1 MLNLLAISYWNIGP
15 FKNKTLTLFFEEWNY
30 LIKAPIWTWKSFLF
44 FDGPCFAL
52 YKTSSRNIL
61 NIQSKTWFVKLLF
74 EVDWQTYFVT
84 RFLKQW
90 KSKDSTESFLYSTP
104 IDWKEILWKIP
115 HDDILVEG
123 IDIENNL
130 KSWEYQL
137 EAISFK
143 NEKDLQQSLNAI
155 LPPQEVFLSTIF
167 LLQDAPN
174 VFEMQPAERLE
185 VLKNVFWLLW
195 IDESKELLKDK
206 KKEIKGK
213 MAASQWHI
221 DNFNEKLHKY
231 LENILREFSILQ
243 ENLIT
248 KNCVSLAE
256 QFFSEI
262 EWFWEKLSIN
272 NFALPEETTQI
283 LPEVEKKLD
292 EEQGKYNQIR
302 TEISVLDNQKK
313 SINIEIDEVENNIFV
328 SNQRCEKIDQ
338 LFKEFDLNTL
348 QVLKNQ
354 KKELQNKQ
362 NELEQQV
369 EVDRIEKFYE
379 VNRASL
385 QLGERNQFSL
395 LEVRDFVQELIT
407 LGINLKKNSEL
418 LSKNLQNEKEKINI
432 SIESLEN
439 QIKNYEEKKSF
450 YDNQKK
456 IIEEKINTYEDQT
469 LSSEKFSCEKI
480 QWDCP
485 FIRVINKQ
493 YFEEREKWKRELLN
507 QKEELNQRI
516 KENDFETKISN
527 LKEEIIKLKSPEYIS
542 EESIKIKELL
552 QENEKNMELVRNFL
566 QEIDYKKIERIYW
579 DRKLNT
585 WEIQKLEKSIEQQE
599 ILQQK
604 QEELKQEKLQ
614 LESKIQELKIQKE
627 KLSAQILQLE
637 EQIKEKNVLLQ
648 NEPKEELQQWKNA
661 YQNYSQNIILIN
673 NLCWDYWKFQL
684 EEKQLEEEEKMITI
698 LYWVLSKEL
707 LLYVL
712 WEYLPSLSDII
723 NNYLSSVV
731 DYQISIKL
739 NENLEKLELETKI
752 LDEKWERDV
761 KSLSGGQRTILKLVW
776 MLAISSYLR
785 TEMLFLDETVNN
797 LDGETVWK
805 VTQLL
810 DNFVKQRR
818 MKFYTIT
825 HNSEIQWMSI
835 WDKIIEISGK

>member
-1 MLNLLAISYWNIGP
+1 M
-15 FKNKTLTLFFEEWNY
+15 
-30 LIKAPIWTWKSFLF
+30 
-44 FDGPCFAL
+44 
-52 YKTSSRNIL
+52 
-61 NIQSKTWFVKLLF
+61 
-74 EVDWQTYFVT
+74 
-84 RFLKQW
+84 
-90 KSKDSTESFLYSTP
+90 
-104 IDWKEILWKIP
+104 
-115 HDDILVEG
+115 
-123 IDIENNL
+123 
-130 KSWEYQL
+130 
-137 EAISFK
+137 
-143 NEKDLQQSLNAI
+143 
-155 LPPQEVFLSTIF
+155 
-167 LLQDAPN
+167 
-174 VFEMQPAERLE
+174 
-185 VLKNVFWLLW
+185 
-195 IDESKELLKDK
+195 
-206 KKEIKGK
+206 
-213 MAASQWHI
+213 
-221 DNFNEKLHKY
+221 
-231 LENILREFSILQ
+231 
-243 ENLIT
+243 
-248 KNCVSLAE
+248 
-256 QFFSEI
+256 
-262 EWFWEKLSIN
+262 
-272 NFALPEETTQI
+272 
-283 LPEVEKKLD
+283 
-292 EEQGKYNQIR
+292 
-302 TEISVLDNQKK
+302 
-313 SINIEIDEVENNIFV
+313 
-328 SNQRCEKIDQ
+328 
-338 LFKEFDLNTL
+338 
-348 QVLKNQ
+348 
-354 KKELQNKQ
+354 
-362 NELEQQV
+362 
-369 EVDRIEKFYE
+369 
-379 VNRASL
+379 
-385 QLGERNQFSL
+385 
-395 LEVRDFVQELIT
+395 
-407 LGINLKKNSEL
+407 
-418 LSKNLQNEKEKINI
+418 
-432 SIESLEN
+432 
-439 QIKNYEEKKSF
+439 
-450 YDNQKK
+450 
-456 IIEEKINTYEDQT
+456 
-469 LSSEKFSCEKI
+469 SSEKFSCEKI

-493 YFEEREKWKRELLN
+493 YFEEREKWKRDLLN

-599 ILQQK
+599 MLQQK

-835 WDKIIEISGK
+835 WDKIIGINGK